1 MRHLTQR
8 VKDSALKKWSFRA
21 ETVEEMVDWI
31 DSVGIRRCSFCNHF
45 GFMKEDEW
53 FCGICPLYGDDC
65 CAEEFIAAC
74 SASTVPAFN
83 TAAEALYK
91 RIEALPVTSKRGRK
105 GHGLSILRRCG
116 LLCNRYE
123 YLLSTTLL

>member
-53 FCGICPLYGDDC
+53 FCGICPLCNNGW
-65 CAEEFIAAC
+65 CAKEFNAVCEAMDV
-74 SASTVPAFN
+74 ATFN
-83 TAAEALYK
+83 AAAEALYK
-91 RIEALPVTSKRGRK
+91 RIEALPVTSKRERK

-116 LLCNRYE
+116 LLSNRD
-123 YLLSTTLL
+123 